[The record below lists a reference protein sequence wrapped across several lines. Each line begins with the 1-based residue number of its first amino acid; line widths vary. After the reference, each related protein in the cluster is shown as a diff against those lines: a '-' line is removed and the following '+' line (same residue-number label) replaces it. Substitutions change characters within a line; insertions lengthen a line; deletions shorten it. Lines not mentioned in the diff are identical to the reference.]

1 MALQETDI
9 ELSLQTI
16 KNHRKTIN
24 KRKSKKQSI
33 LATPSGRTYHE
44 LILEEIFKILKID
57 VNTDTNFCFT
67 CNNYFYHAPTTSFPQ
82 RCPCCRKRY
91 EREVPGQFSRP
102 DILLEDRITKN
113 RLIIYVNGELL
124 HGKEKF
130 MLKDYHQIKHL
141 LENQVKVIVIT
152 NGMIEDNSTDILS
165 AFCKF
170 CHDCL
175 NDDKLYMVYQYS
187 AEPFQRILNQHVNKK

>member
-1 MALQETDI
+1 M
-9 ELSLQTI
+9 
-16 KNHRKTIN
+16 
-24 KRKSKKQSI
+24 
-33 LATPSGRTYHE
+33 
-44 LILEEIFKILKID
+44 
-57 VNTDTNFCFT
+57 
-67 CNNYFYHAPTTSFPQ
+67 
-82 RCPCCRKRY
+82 
-91 EREVPGQFSRP
+91 PGQFSRP
-102 DILLEDRITKN
+102 DILLEDPITKN